1 MRSVDDDE
9 MDQDDPVAAKTA
21 PATRKKASAV
31 TTATAAAPSKAKASG
46 TKGPDTSKSKGNEK
60 GGKSTLT
67 ARKFLPRVADASD
80 SDSEYQQPPPL
91 PQTRAPTGRSGLKT
105 KHNTDTDIDDDNLVL
120 SADDGPTPDPLDEGN
135 ISSDDDILKG
145 TPDDIQEQLLS
156 ERPQFTGSS
165 GDREALIDY
174 ARPSTAHRWQRSSSS
189 VAASIAP
196 SRAPSRASS
205 TASHYGVP
213 VDTDFDDDG
222 RDEPS
227 DSEEDERRLK
237 IEDAADAVSA
247 KSSKAGKPSAQQLKY
262 DEEKPQMR
270 TVGTVTAESKPERAW
285 PQSTHIVWP
294 SKGGGL
300 KLRDQNN
307 LMQAVLKESMEG
319 ALCNLIFDD
328 SYPTIESRPKFCQ
341 TLIRKAAKKIG
352 TGATPIGKRAKH
364 DLDFCAS
371 LASLILTRASNLRAD
386 IKNSATSRVAV
397 HYEFNKTGTTD
408 KDIRKITRLLLAN
421 QQYIFPYREAPAAS
435 KAVVTAAA
443 NTDEVDTAD
452 NDDTTAAA
460 PSTPEK
466 PIKLF
471 KLDLPFHAP
480 AISDVIH
487 DVFFRSGKSLGH
499 KYLDRIV
506 STRTDRPREKVLPEP
521 LVCVVSANIW
531 AAIVAW
537 KSGRHV
543 AGTEFSQALLEGAYR
558 KHMDDMKDMRTGNSK
573 KTFHKLMHELF
584 VKASQT
590 RTGFITGSGSA
601 ANIVTLAIDD
611 DSE

>member
-1 MRSVDDDE
+1 MSLGSKCPQAGAVADCSRAQEEKKLRVAANKDDDE

-31 TTATAAAPSKAKASG
+31 TTATAVAPSKAKASG

-174 ARPSTAHRWQRSSSS
+174 ARPSTAHRRQRSSSS

-237 IEDAADAVSA
+237 IEDTADAVSA

-307 LMQAVLKESMEG
+307 LMQANPVRNF
-319 ALCNLIFDD
+319 A
-328 SYPTIESRPKFCQ
+328 R
-341 TLIRKAAKKIG
+341 LIRKAAKKIG

-531 AAIVAW
+531 AAIC
-537 KSGRHV
+537 
-543 AGTEFSQALLEGAYR
+543 QALLEGAYR